1 MAAAGAW
8 LVLFR
13 RTWLLGGEACGVDGV
28 AIGVLDAIITGVLT
42 AVALT
47 THTLLLLLPAAGWAY
62 LTLRQLRLARRA
74 AAPPDEHF

>member
-1 MAAAGAW
+1 MDNIPAHPRS
-8 LVLFR
+8 VHD
-13 RTWLLGGEACGVDGV
+13 TPEHDT